1 VLRLQQ
7 AGEPD
12 AAEALLKLVAGNAVS
27 PVAKP
32 KRPSGRARNT
42 PWHAEASRLRAQGLD
57 LKAIA
62 AKLRRPQ
69 SLVRW
74 ALDENGERMR
84 ARQRVNASRSR
95 RPAQCTRRDDEA
107 VIRTKRDIRAVLPPQ
122 EVKRRRS
129 EASLPAKSPQASYS
143 ACCETTNRSRRP
155 EAKPRRRR
163 GAGKGVRP
171 ATSASPRAS
180 LQLFNSHRDFSG
192 ALISAAPAVQSSS
205 AAGAATPTAAR
216 Y

>member
-1 VLRLQQ
+1 MTETACFGGSAMVALRRDSGDAPPGPSKNREAKAPRPSVEARVAAAVLRLQQ

-12 AAEALLKLVAGNAVS
+12 AAEALLKLVAGDAVS

-42 PWHAEASRLRAQGLD
+42 PWHAEASRLRAQGFD
-57 LKAIA
+57 LRAIV
-62 AKLRRPQ
+62 AKLSRPQ

-122 EVKRRRS
+122 EVKMAAIRS
-129 EASLPAKSPQASYS
+129 
-143 ACCETTNRSRRP
+143 
-155 EAKPRRRR
+155 
-163 GAGKGVRP
+163 
-171 ATSASPRAS
+171 
-180 LQLFNSHRDFSG
+180 F
-192 ALISAAPAVQSSS
+192 
-205 AAGAATPTAAR
+205 AAGEITAGELRRVLRNYESQPPAR
-216 Y
+216 GHA